1 MPLYKDKSFF
11 VSDII
16 YRITG
21 IGCTIFF
28 IALVISLAG
37 TLLWNSSASLKEFGF
52 GFVSGKGWNTPFF
65 EPLSASYRADEQML
79 SLRFADT
86 PAENTVLTLTTAEG
100 AVISASPTVSGRSV
114 VFQLDEAVSGRLRI
128 EIPKNASSQ
137 EGNQVGQDLVWNGE
151 VDFDELVVSE
161 FKDQA
166 GAEWFPRLDDN
177 TRIYGIL
184 PFIAGSLFSSL
195 LSLLFAFPMALAAAL
210 FLSNFSRKFSPWT
223 SFFAILIDLLAGIPS
238 IIYGMWGLFF
248 IVPIVGANLL
258 SASLLLAIMT
268 IPYAASLMKESI
280 SLVPEKYRHAAL
292 AMGASQTSLIFKVI
306 LPYARSGIIAGV
318 LLSLGRALGETL
330 AVSMVI
336 GNRNQF
342 PTSIFEPAQ
351 TIASLIANEYGE
363 SAGLKQS
370 ALIEAGFVLIII
382 TILFSLLGRY
392 IIRRMNKGSSQ

>member
-1 MPLYKDKSFF
+1 MPLHKNKSFF
-11 VSDII
+11 LSDVL
-16 YRITG
+16 YRVTG
-21 IGCTIFF
+21 TGCSVFF

-37 TLLWNSSASLKEFGF
+37 TLLWNSGASLKEFGF
-52 GFVSGKGWNTPFF
+52 KFISGKGWNTPFF
-65 EPLSASYRADEQML
+65 EPLSASYRFDEQKL
-79 SLRFADT
+79 SIRFADT
-86 PAENTVLTLTTAEG
+86 PSENTVLSLTSSTG
-100 AVISASPTVSGRSV
+100 DIISTTPTVSGRSV
-114 VFQLDEAVSGRLRI
+114 VFQLDDDISGSLHI
-128 EIPKNASSQ
+128 TIPKNTMSQ
-137 EGNQVGQDLVWNGE
+137 NGNELGQDLFWSGE
-151 VDFDELVVSE
+151 IDFDELVNSE
-161 FKDQA
+161 FKDKS
-166 GAEWFPRLDDN
+166 GVEWFPRLDDN

-195 LSLLFAFPMALAAAL
+195 LSLLLAFPMALAAAL
-210 FLSNFSRKFSPWT
+210 FLSNFSQKFSPWT

-248 IVPIVGANLL
+248 IVPIFGANLL
-258 SASLLLAIMT
+258 SASLILSIMT
-268 IPYAASLMKESI
+268 VPYAASLMHESI
-280 SLVPEKYRHAAL
+280 SLVPKKYHHAAL
-292 AMGASQTSLIFKVI
+292 AMGASQTSLIFRVV
-306 LPYARSGIIAGV
+306 LPYARSGIIAGI

-392 IIRRMNKGSSQ
+392 IIRQMNKGGSK